1 MRVFDAGASG
11 ALGSRLV
18 PQLISAGHEVLGTD
32 RCPPRPP
39 CVCGSSGQSPSRA
52 TCSMRAVGNAVLD
65 SQPEAIVRLDAAN
78 PAVRESLGALRRVTF
93 LTLATRPAS
102 NLYSTER

>member
-1 MRVFDAGASG
+1 MRVFVAGASG

-18 PQLISAGHEVLGTD
+18 PQLISAGHEVVGTHNSPTTAERPRQLGTKARRGRPA
-32 RCPPRPP
+32 RCAR
-39 CVCGSSGQSPSRA
+39 G
-52 TCSMRAVGNAVLD
+52 GNGVLD
-65 SQPEAIVRLDAAN
+65 SQPEPIVHLDVAK
-78 PAVRESLGALRRVTF
+78 PAVRESPGAVRRVTL